1 MAETSWWLLE
11 FQGKIRYVIDMVSW
25 FPSPQHMGTFLLI
38 FDIPNSLQYQTES
51 KTEFSLSYG
60 DSSVQFYSKYSKMIN
75 TSQFIKDIF
84 WWL

>member
-1 MAETSWWLLE
+1 MALFMAETSLWPLE
-11 FQGKIRYVIDMVSW
+11 FQGKIHCVIDL
-25 FPSPQHMGTFLLI
+25 GTFHLF